1 MSRAGRVLALAA
13 AALAAASLAASAHAD
28 GDPAS
33 DYLLVQKVFLP
44 FDAKFPA
51 QQQAQFAALVTA
63 ANRSGFTIR
72 VALITSSY
80 DLGAITS
87 LWRQPRTYARFLGEE
102 LSYVYKGRLL
112 IVMPNGFGFN
122 WLKHP
127 STAEYKLLSTIP
139 IAPGSAGLLAAAQA
153 AVQRLAREARVKIAA
168 PARVSTPAQR
178 NSHDRLVIIAA
189 SLAAL
194 AAAVLLRF
202 VLRRRR
208 GRTAGWRRR

>member
-1 MSRAGRVLALAA
+1 MRVAVVLVA
-13 AALAAASLAASAHAD
+13 AALAAGAFTASAHAD

-51 QQQAQFAALVTA
+51 QRQAQFTALVTA

-72 VALITSSY
+72 VALISSSY

-87 LWRQPRTYARFLGEE
+87 LWQKPQTYARFLAEE
-102 LSYVYKGRLL
+102 LSYLYKGRLL
-112 IVMPNGFGFN
+112 IVMPNGFGFA
-122 WLKHP
+122 WLKHTP
-127 STAEYKLLSTIP
+127 AAEYALLKTIP
-139 IAPGSAGLLAAAQA
+139 IAPGNAGLLDAAQA
-153 AVQRLAREARVKIAA
+153 AVQRLATAAGVKIAA
-168 PARVSTPAQR
+168 PARVNASSQR
-178 NSHDRLVIIAA
+178 NTHDRLVIILA

-202 VLRRRR
+202 ALRRRP
-208 GRTAGWRRR
+208 GRTARWRRR

>member
-1 MSRAGRVLALAA
+1 MRAALALVA
-13 AALAAASLAASAHAD
+13 AALAACALTGTARAD

-44 FDAKFPA
+44 FDAKLPA
-51 QQQAQFAALVTA
+51 RQQAQFTALVTA

-72 VALITSSY
+72 VALISSSY

-87 LWRQPRTYARFLGEE
+87 LWQKPQTYARFLGEE
-102 LSYVYKGRLL
+102 LSYLYKGRLL
-112 IVMPNGFGFN
+112 VVMPNGFGFN

-127 STAEYKLLSTIP
+127 STADYALLKKIP
-139 IAPGSAGLLAAAQA
+139 IAPGNTGLLDAAQT
-153 AVQRLAREARVKIAA
+153 AVQRLATAAGVKITPPAHVSAA
-168 PARVSTPAQR
+168 SQR
-178 NSHDRLVIIAA
+178 NNHDRLVIILA

-194 AAAVLLRF
+194 AVAVLLRF
-202 VLRRRR
+202 ALHRRR